1 MAGPSALS
9 HLTSGQVT
17 ELMSRYYAGERV
29 ESLLREF
36 AISCRDT
43 QLFQTFTAEVLDL
56 PCPHCESP
64 LRRRWPSRTAAVP
77 QTAYCSNCGHQQ
89 SPRCHCTG
97 CRILAH
103 EQDRAR
109 RERIQEII
117 DAYCTSVNGPTVSP
131 ASLED
136 VSPVLMTVLLALVRT
151 ADADLHGRFS
161 AVAGA
166 NPPFAPTDNIAIAF
180 LRLLHGAGL
189 IWLDPSSSPEAF
201 EVEQERV
208 VDVRWLHASWSIPSS
223 ETDDLLTRLEYRA
236 IDDSL
241 PSSWLNEARRLH
253 IIIAAAECRNYF
265 DRRLKERGLPPV
277 RTGKVEAMIYSLLI
291 NHSVSQAFG
300 IIWRGAQEAADFLL
314 RNRVPLPHASNFA
327 IGACQR
333 YAEKANAEGWKL
345 RDYRRPI
352 DEPRSMVSHVLHD
365 LILKVGE
372 RGFYLPESLIWPAP
386 LSPISEAQPDN

>member
-43 QLFQTFTAEVLDL
+43 QLFRTFTAEVLDL

-89 SPRCHCTG
+89 SPRCRCTG

-109 RERIQEII
+109 SERIQEII
-117 DAYCTSVNGPTVSP
+117 GAYCASVNGPTASP
-131 ASLED
+131 ASLDD

-151 ADADLHGRFS
+151 ADLDDCGRLS

-166 NPPFAPTDNIAIAF
+166 NPPFTPTDSISIVF
-180 LRLLHGAGL
+180 LRWLHYAGL
-189 IWLDPSSSPEAF
+189 IWLDPSSPPAAF
-201 EVEQERV
+201 EIEHEQV
-208 VDVRWLHASWSIPSS
+208 VKVRWLHVKWKIPRS
-223 ETDDLLTRLEYRA
+223 EIDDLLVVVERRA

-241 PSSWLNEARRLH
+241 PPAWLHKAQELH
-253 IIIAAAECRNYF
+253 ITIAAAECRSYF
-265 DRRLKERGLPPV
+265 DGRLEERRLPPV
-277 RTGKVEAMIYSLLI
+277 RTAKVDTMISSLLVD
-291 NHSVSQAFG
+291 HSVSQAFG

-314 RNRVPLPHASNFA
+314 RRGAPPPHASHYA

-333 YAEKANAEGWKL
+333 YADKARAHGWKL
-345 RDYRRPI
+345 RNFHRPI
-352 DEPRSMVSHVLHD
+352 NAPRSVVSHVLHD
-365 LILKVGE
+365 LILKVGD
-372 RGFYLPESLIWPAP
+372 RGFYCPVNLLWPT
-386 LSPISEAQPDN
+386 